1 MDVNFPRVG
10 WRVIGASVMGSA
22 HLRASLPCQDAYAYC
37 ALPEGA
43 VLVAA
48 DGAGSAERADEGAQ
62 LAAAA
67 ASSALVAGLRRG
79 WPYDDAGWSGLFADA
94 FAEARAEVLA
104 EAQTA
109 GVSARAYACT
119 LLCAAISD
127 DLVAVAQLGDGV
139 AVAALPDGD
148 WFLAAAP
155 QKGEYANETFFL
167 TQLDALER
175 FTVGIYTGP
184 VQGLAV
190 MTDGLLRLVLDLER
204 NVPHLPFFRPLLA
217 FAHGVRDEETGC
229 ADLAAFLA
237 SDRVSARTDDD
248 KTLVLA
254 VRWPPVEPGPE

>member
-1 MDVNFPRVG
+1 MGDAYLHGG
-10 WRVIGASVMGSA
+10 WRAFGASVMGSA
-22 HLRASLPCQDAYAYC
+22 HQRAGLPCQDAYAYY
-37 ALPEGA
+37 AWPDGA
-43 VLVAA
+43 VLVTA

-79 WPYDDAGWSGLFADA
+79 WPYDDSGWANLFAAA
-94 FAEARAEVLA
+94 FEEARAEVLA
-104 EAQTA
+104 EARA
-109 GVSARAYACT
+109 SGLSARAYAST
-119 LLCAAISD
+119 LLCAVVAE

-139 AVAALPDGD
+139 AVAALPEGD

-155 QKGEYANETFFL
+155 QKGEYANETYFL
-167 TQLDALER
+167 TQPDALER
-175 FTVGIYTGP
+175 VTFSVYAEP

-217 FAHGVRDEETGC
+217 FAHGVNDEEKGR

-237 SDRVSARTDDD
+237 SERVSARTDDD

>member
-1 MDVNFPRVG
+1 MDASFPQVG
-10 WRVIGASVMGSA
+10 WRAFGASVMGSS
-22 HLRASLPCQDAYAYC
+22 HHRAGLPCQDAYAYY
-37 ALPEGA
+37 AWPEGA

-67 ASSALVAGLRRG
+67 ASSALVAGLRKG
-79 WPYDDAGWSGLFADA
+79 WPYDDADWAGLFAAA
-94 FAEARAEVLA
+94 FEEARAEVLA
-104 EAQTA
+104 EAQAA
-109 GVSARAYACT
+109 GASPRAYAST
-119 LLCAAISD
+119 LLCAAVAD

-139 AVAALPDGD
+139 AVAALADGD

-155 QKGEYANETFFL
+155 QKGEYANETYFL
-167 TQLDALER
+167 TQPDALER
-175 FTVGIYTGP
+175 VTFSVYAEP

-204 NVPHLPFFRPLLA
+204 NVPHLPFFRPLLS
-217 FAHGVRDEETGC
+217 FAHGVREEAAGC

>member
-1 MDVNFPRVG
+1 MSDGFSGVG
-10 WRVIGASVMGSA
+10 WRVFGASVMGSA
-22 HLRASLPCQDAYAYC
+22 HMRAGLPCQDAYAYH

-43 VLVAA
+43 ILVAA

-79 WPYDDAGWSGLFADA
+79 WPYDDAGWADLFAA
-94 FAEARAEVLA
+94 CFEEARAEVLA
-104 EAQTA
+104 EAQAA
-109 GVSARAYACT
+109 GLSPRAYAST
-119 LLCAAISD
+119 LLCAAVTD

-139 AVAALPDGD
+139 AVAALADGD

-155 QKGEYANETFFL
+155 QKGEYANETYFL
-167 TQLDALER
+167 TQVDALER
-175 FTVGIYTGP
+175 FTVAIYAEP

-217 FAHGVRDEETGC
+217 FANGVRDEARAC

-254 VRWPPVEPGPE
+254 VRWPPVETGPQ